1 MIYATFFLKG
11 KNQKRFSPDEFKFIK
26 NTLSGDLNCQGSIM
40 DSQLKEAKTDTWTV
54 SENGHITS
62 VREIHFPKRAHLPES
77 RVSDSH
83 APHVPG
89 ACVSEDFVA

>member
-77 RVSDSH
+77 RVSDSGTSQ
-83 APHVPG
+83 VPG

>member
-1 MIYATFFLKG
+1 MRLFFLKG

-62 VREIHFPKRAHLPES
+62 VREIHFPKRAWRLFFIWLSGIH
-77 RVSDSH
+77 
-83 APHVPG
+83 
-89 ACVSEDFVA
+89 FQFN